1 MEWYVLLHDFN
12 KDKIIFYNIFNNS
25 KLDKEL
31 KELKENYISKENFVS
46 ELDRILRWCF
56 WSKSEYEIVVG
67 DLFEKDLDK
76 YEKIDVYQQLKPN
89 LNTLADYII
98 YQWTFNK

>member
-12 KDKIIFYNIFNNS
+12 KNKVISYNIFNNS
-25 KLDKEL
+25 KLNEEL
-31 KELKENYISKENFVS
+31 KELKENFISKKIFMS
-46 ELDRILRWCF
+46 ELDKTLRWCF
-56 WSKSEYEIVVG
+56 WSKSEYEIMVG

-89 LNTLADYII
+89 LNALADYII
-98 YQWTFNK
+98 NQWNS

>member
-12 KDKIIFYNIFNNS
+12 KDKVISYNIFNNS

-31 KELKENYISKENFVS
+31 KELKENFISKENFVS

>member
-12 KDKIIFYNIFNNS
+12 KDKIISYNIFNNS

-46 ELDRILRWCF
+46 ELDKILRWCF
-56 WSKSEYEIVVG
+56 WSQSEYEIMVG

-89 LNTLADYII
+89 LNTLANYII

>member
-12 KDKIIFYNIFNNS
+12 KDKVISYNIFNNS

-31 KELKENYISKENFVS
+31 KELKENFISKENFVS
-46 ELDRILRWCF
+46 ELDKILRWCF

>member
-12 KDKIIFYNIFNNS
+12 KNKVISYNIFNNS
-25 KLDKEL
+25 KLNEGL
-31 KELKENYISKENFVS
+31 KELEESYISKENFIS
-46 ELDRILRWCF
+46 ELDRLLRWCF
-56 WSKSEYEIVVG
+56 WSKSEYEIMVG

-89 LNTLADYII
+89 LNVLANYII
-98 YQWTFNK
+98 YQWTSNK

>member
-12 KDKIIFYNIFNNS
+12 KDKIISYNIFNNS

-31 KELKENYISKENFVS
+31 KELKENFISKENFVS
-46 ELDRILRWCF
+46 ELDKILRWCF

-89 LNTLADYII
+89 LNALADYII
-98 YQWTFNK
+98 NQWNS

>member
-12 KDKIIFYNIFNNS
+12 KDKIISYNIFNNS

>member
-1 MEWYVLLHDFN
+1 M
-12 KDKIIFYNIFNNS
+12 
-25 KLDKEL
+25 
-31 KELKENYISKENFVS
+31 
-46 ELDRILRWCF
+46 
-56 WSKSEYEIVVG
+56 VG

>member
-12 KDKIIFYNIFNNS
+12 KDKVISYNIFNNN
-25 KLDKEL
+25 KLNEEL
-31 KELKENYISKENFVS
+31 KELKENFISKEIFIS
-46 ELDRILRWCF
+46 ELDKTLRWCF
-56 WSKSEYEIVVG
+56 WSKAEYEIMVG

-76 YEKIDVYQQLKPN
+76 YEKIDAYQQLKPN

-98 YQWTFNK
+98 NQWTFNK

>member
-12 KDKIIFYNIFNNS
+12 KDKVISYNIFNNS

-46 ELDRILRWCF
+46 ELDKILRWCF